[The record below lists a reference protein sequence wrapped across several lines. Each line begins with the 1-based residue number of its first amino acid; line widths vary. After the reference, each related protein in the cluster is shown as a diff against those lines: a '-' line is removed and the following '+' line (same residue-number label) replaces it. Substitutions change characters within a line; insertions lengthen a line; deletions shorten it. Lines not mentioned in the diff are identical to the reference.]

1 MFILLG
7 GGLKFMTK
15 NLKLS
20 REILLISGLI
30 ILALII
36 FILSL
41 SFGSSYISPVTV
53 IRHFLGLE
61 KGEYN
66 FTINILRLPR
76 TLMAFL
82 VGAALSVSGLILQV
96 NIKNPLAS
104 PDIIGITGGASAGAI
119 TYLSF
124 FSDKFG
130 VGGLPFAAI
139 AGAAVISFLIYFL
152 AWQKGVTSIRLV
164 LIGIG
169 IAAAVDALVTM
180 IIVFSPISTTVQ
192 SYVWLTGSIYGTNW
206 DELFQFLPWVVI
218 FIPIAFAFYKNLNL
232 LTLGDK
238 VAASLGLNIQLNRFL
253 LMTISIALAGSAVAY
268 AGGISFIGL
277 IAPHMAR
284 KMSGKSYSIMIILS
298 VLTGGM
304 ILMGADLVARTVFL
318 PLDLPA
324 GVFVSGIGAPF
335 FIYLLYKN
343 RNNF

>member
-1 MFILLG
+1 MINDSKIISKELLVILT
-7 GGLKFMTK
+7 M
-15 NLKLS
+15 
-20 REILLISGLI
+20 
-30 ILALII
+30 LALTLLI

-41 SFGSSYISPVTV
+41 SSGSSYISPAAVV
-53 IRHFLGLE
+53 KHFLQLDQ
-61 KGEYN
+61 GEYN

-82 VGAALSVSGLILQV
+82 VGAALSVSGLILQA

-119 TYLSF
+119 IYLSF
-124 FSDKFG
+124 FSSKFG
-130 VGGLPFAAI
+130 IAGLPFAAI

-206 DELFQFLPWVVI
+206 DELFQFLPWVAV
-218 FIPIAFAFYKNLNL
+218 FIPLAFAFYKSLNL
-232 LTLGDK
+232 LALGDK

-253 LMTISIALAGSAVAY
+253 LMTISVALAGSAVAY
-268 AGGISFIGL
+268 AGGVSFIGL

-284 KMSGKSYSIMIILS
+284 RISGKSYSNLIIIS
-298 VLTGGM
+298 ALTGGM
-304 ILMGADLVARTVFL
+304 IMMAADLIARTAFL

-335 FIYLLYKN
+335 FIYLLYRN

>member
-1 MFILLG
+1 ML
-7 GGLKFMTK
+7 K
-15 NLKLS
+15 NLKIS
-20 REILLISGLI
+20 RELILIFGLILLAGL
-30 ILALII
+30 I

-61 KGEYN
+61 EGAYN

-82 VGAALSVSGLILQV
+82 VGAALSVSGLILQA

-124 FSDKFG
+124 FSADYG
-130 VGGLPFAAI
+130 IAGLPFAAI
-139 AGAAVISFLIYFL
+139 FGAAVVSALIYFL
-152 AWQKGVTSIRLV
+152 AWQKGVSSIRLV

-206 DELFQFLPWVVI
+206 DDLFQFLPWVII
-218 FIPIAFAFYKNLNL
+218 FIPLTFAFYKSLNL
-232 LTLGDK
+232 LALGDK
-238 VAASLGLNIQLNRFL
+238 VAAALGLNIQLNRFL
-253 LMTISIALAGSAVAY
+253 LMSISVALAGSAVAY
-268 AGGISFIGL
+268 AGGVAFIGL
-277 IAPHMAR
+277 IAPHIAR
-284 KMSGKSYSIMIILS
+284 KMGGKSYSILIILS
-298 VLTGGM
+298 ALSGGM
-304 ILMGADLVARTVFL
+304 ILMGADLIARTAFL

-335 FIYLLYKN
+335 FIYLLYRN
-343 RNNF
+343 RNQF

>member
-1 MFILLG
+1 MIDKLKSVNKETLNLLG
-7 GGLKFMTK
+7 L
-15 NLKLS
+15 
-20 REILLISGLI
+20 IVLL
-30 ILALII
+30 LII

-41 SFGSSYISPVTV
+41 SFGSSFISPLDVFK
-53 IRHFLGLE
+53 HFFKLGQSQ
-61 KGEYN
+61 YN
-66 FTINILRLPR
+66 FTINTLRLPR

-119 TYLSF
+119 IYLSF
-124 FSDKFG
+124 FSSRLG
-130 VGGLPFAAI
+130 ISGLPFAAI
-139 AGAAVISFLIYFL
+139 LGAALISLLIYIL
-152 AWQKGVTSIRLV
+152 AWQKGVSSIRLV

-169 IAAAVDALVTM
+169 IAAAIDALVTM

-206 DELFQFLPWVVI
+206 DELFQFLPWIFI
-218 FIPIAFAFYKNLNL
+218 FIPLSFTFHKSLNL
-232 LTLGDK
+232 LSLGDK
-238 VAASLGLNIQLNRFL
+238 IAASLGLNIQINRLL
-253 LMTISIALAGSAVAY
+253 LMIISVALAGSSVAY

-284 KMSGKSYSIMIILS
+284 KITNRSYFHLIFISAI
-298 VLTGGM
+298 TGG
-304 ILMGADLVARTVFL
+304 ILLMGADLIARTVFL

-324 GVFVSGIGAPF
+324 GIFVSGIGAPF

>member
-1 MFILLG
+1 MTNDSKFIS
-7 GGLKFMTK
+7 K
-15 NLKLS
+15 
-20 REILLISGLI
+20 EILMILTM
-30 ILALII
+30 LALTLLI
-36 FILSL
+36 FVFSLSL
-41 SFGSSYISPVTV
+41 GSTYISPAAVV
-53 IRHFLGLE
+53 KHFLQLDQ
-61 KGEYN
+61 GEYN

-82 VGAALSVSGLILQV
+82 VGAALSVSGLILQA

-119 TYLSF
+119 IYLSF
-124 FSDKFG
+124 FSSKFG
-130 VGGLPFAAI
+130 IAGLPFAAI
-139 AGAAVISFLIYFL
+139 AGAAVISFLIYLL

-206 DELFQFLPWVVI
+206 DEFYQFLPWVAI
-218 FIPIAFAFYKNLNL
+218 FIPLAFAFYKSLNL
-232 LTLGDK
+232 LALGDK

-253 LMTISIALAGSAVAY
+253 LMTISVALAGSAVAY
-268 AGGISFIGL
+268 AGGVSFIGL

-284 KMSGKSYSIMIILS
+284 RISGKSYSNLIIIS
-298 VLTGGM
+298 ALTGGM
-304 ILMGADLVARTVFL
+304 IMMAADLIARTAFL

-335 FIYLLYKN
+335 FIYLLYRN

>member
-1 MFILLG
+1 MFILSG
-7 GGLKFMTK
+7 GGLKLMLK
-15 NLKLS
+15 NLKIS
-20 REILLISGLI
+20 REIILIFGLI
-30 ILALII
+30 LLAGLI

-41 SFGSSYISPVTV
+41 SLGSSYISPLTV

-61 KGEYN
+61 EGAYN

-82 VGAALSVSGLILQV
+82 VGAALSVSGLILQA

-124 FSDKFG
+124 FSADYG
-130 VGGLPFAAI
+130 ITGLPIAAI
-139 AGAAVISFLIYFL
+139 FGAAVVSALIYFL

-206 DELFQFLPWVVI
+206 DELFQFLPWVII
-218 FIPIAFAFYKNLNL
+218 FIPLAFGFYKSLNL
-232 LTLGDK
+232 LALGDK
-238 VAASLGLNIQLNRFL
+238 IAASLGLNIQLNRFF
-253 LMTISIALAGSAVAY
+253 LMLISVALAGSAVAY
-268 AGGISFIGL
+268 AGGVAFIGL
-277 IAPHMAR
+277 IAPHIAR
-284 KMSGKSYSIMIILS
+284 KLGGKSYSILIIYSILS
-298 VLTGGM
+298 GGM
-304 ILMGADLVARTVFL
+304 ILMGADLLARTAFL

-335 FIYLLYKN
+335 FIYLLYRN
-343 RNNF
+343 RNQF

>member
-1 MFILLG
+1 M
-7 GGLKFMTK
+7 LKK
-15 NLKLS
+15 LNLS
-20 REILLISGLI
+20 REILLIFL
-30 ILALII
+30 LAIFTFII
-36 FILSL
+36 FTFSL
-41 SFGSSYISPVTV
+41 SFGSSYISPLTV
-53 IRHFLGLE
+53 LKHFLGLTE
-61 KGEYN
+61 ANYN

-82 VGAALSVSGLILQV
+82 VGAALSVSGLILQA

-124 FSDKFG
+124 FSSEFG
-130 VGGLPFAAI
+130 TAGLPFAAI
-139 AGAAVISFLIYFL
+139 AGAAVVSALIYFL

-206 DELFQFLPWVVI
+206 GDFFQFLPWVLI
-218 FIPIAFAFYKNLNL
+218 FIPLAFAFYKSLNL
-232 LTLGDK
+232 LALGDK

-253 LMTISIALAGSAVAY
+253 LMTISVALAGSAVAY
-268 AGGISFIGL
+268 AGGVAFVGL

-284 KMSGKSYSIMIILS
+284 KMGGKSYSILIITS
-298 VLTGGM
+298 ALTGGM
-304 ILMGADLVARTVFL
+304 ILMGADLIARTAFL

-335 FIYLLYKN
+335 FIYLLYRN
-343 RNNF
+343 RSQF

>member
-1 MFILLG
+1 MN
-7 GGLKFMTK
+7 K

-20 REILLISGLI
+20 RGLI
-30 ILALII
+30 LILALII
-36 FILSL
+36 LTFIVFTLSL
-41 SFGSSYISPVTV
+41 SLGSSYIAPLTV

-61 KGEYN
+61 EGSYN

-82 VGAALSVSGLILQV
+82 VGAALSVSGLILQA

-124 FSDKFG
+124 FASDFG
-130 VGGLPFAAI
+130 IGGLPFAAI
-139 AGAAVISFLIYFL
+139 LGAAVVSALIYFL
-152 AWQKGVTSIRLV
+152 AWQKGVSSIRLV

-218 FIPIAFAFYKNLNL
+218 FIPIAFGFHKSLNVL
-232 LTLGDK
+232 ALGDK
-238 VAASLGLNIQLNRFL
+238 VAEGLGLNIQLNRFL
-253 LMTISIALAGSAVAY
+253 LMAISVALAGSSVAY
-268 AGGISFIGL
+268 AGGVSFIGL

-284 KMSGKSYSIMIILS
+284 KMGGKSYSNLIIVS
-298 VLTGGM
+298 ALTGGM
-304 ILMGADLVARTVFL
+304 ILMSADLVARTAFL

-335 FIYLLYKN
+335 FIYLLYRN
-343 RNNF
+343 RNQF

>member
-1 MFILLG
+1 MIN
-7 GGLKFMTK
+7 

-20 REILLISGLI
+20 SKNLLILSLLI
-30 ILALII
+30 LGFVI
-36 FILSL
+36 FIISL
-41 SFGSSYISPVTV
+41 SFGSSYISPIIVL
-53 IRHFLGLE
+53 RHFLGME
-61 KGEYN
+61 DGKYN

-82 VGAALSVSGLILQV
+82 IGASLSVSGLILQV

-124 FSDKFG
+124 FSNKFG
-130 VGGLPFAAI
+130 IGALPFAAI
-139 AGAAVISFLIYFL
+139 AGAALISFLIYFL

-169 IAAAVDALVTM
+169 ISAAVDALVTM

-206 DELFQFLPWVVI
+206 NDISQFLPWALI
-218 FIPIAFAFYKNLNL
+218 FIPLSFVFYKSLNL
-232 LTLGDK
+232 LALGDK
-238 VAASLGLNIQLNRFL
+238 VAISLGLNVQLNRFL
-253 LMTISIALAGSAVAY
+253 LMTISVALAGSAVAY

-277 IAPHMAR
+277 IAPHIAR
-284 KMSGKSYSIMIILS
+284 KLYAKSYSTMIVISIFTGGIIL
-298 VLTGGM
+298 M
-304 ILMGADLVARTVFL
+304 IADLIARTVFL